1 MPAQRFAIAT
11 VSGAVVVLLL
21 GLVTGVLFGGLFE
34 GFAVTAPELVMKSSP
49 NWWTIVLGAVAMG
62 ALLTVLLGC
71 WTDHTDAKKALG
83 TSAAFGLLLHLFLGL
98 SLFGMTTMLSLSGTL
113 VKVVIDT
120 VQVALAGMAV
130 GYVLGRTGQTEA

>member
-1 MPAQRFAIAT
+1 MSAQRFTVAT
-11 VSGAVVVLLL
+11 VTGAVMVLLL
-21 GLVTGVLFGGLFE
+21 GLVTGALFGGLFE

-49 NWWTIVLGAVAMG
+49 NAWTIVLGAVAMG

-71 WTDHTDAKKALG
+71 WTGHTGAMKALG

-98 SLFGMTTMLSLSGTL
+98 SLFGMTTMLNITGTL

-130 GYVLGRTGQTEA
+130 GYVLGRSGQTES